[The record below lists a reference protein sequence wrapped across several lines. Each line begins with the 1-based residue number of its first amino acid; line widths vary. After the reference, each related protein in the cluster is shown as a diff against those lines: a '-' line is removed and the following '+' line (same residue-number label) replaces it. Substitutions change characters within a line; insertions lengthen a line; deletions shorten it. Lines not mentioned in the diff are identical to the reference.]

1 MADTQRVHSVVGG
14 APEAVHPRGTE
25 RSGLGVAALV
35 IGIVALVGSL
45 VPIVNYATGVVAIVG
60 LVLGIVALVQK
71 NRRKGVAIT
80 GTILS
85 GVALLLSV
93 VLAIVY
99 SLAIA
104 NGVVGT
110 VPAVGG
116 AQNPGPDRDAAA
128 DEVGSRENPA
138 PLGTTIQIG
147 STAGMVDWDVT
158 LGAVT
163 LDADDIVA
171 DENRF
176 NEPAPEG
183 FQYAMVPVTVVYRG
197 ADTGTPWAELSVDFV
212 SAAGTTHAASD
223 SFAVVPSPL
232 TDVNELFPGA
242 SGSGNVVVAVPSAD
256 VEKGTWVL
264 TTLFGDRYF
273 FSAR

>member
-104 NGVVGT
+104 NGVVGA